1 MADGEL
7 VNVLLKRATSNDD
20 SYSGS
25 WEVSLIMLSTVLSSS
40 LVSNAVADVLNA
52 LNDTGFLVYATKRFL
67 SSDSYI
73 NMTVAFSQ

>member
-25 WEVSLIMLSTVLSSS
+25 LGSFLNNAASTVLSSS

-52 LNDTGFLVYATKRFL
+52 LNDTGFWFMQRK
-67 SSDSYI
+67 DSFHLI
-73 NMTVAFSQ
+73 LILI